1 MASTS
6 ATLLSDLKS
15 SLSGVIRGKEDAI
28 DLLLIGVLAR
38 GHLLLEDVPG
48 VGKTTLAKALAR
60 LLDVKFTRVQF
71 TPDLLPADILG
82 SQILR
87 PKEGTFEFRPGP
99 VFTNVLLADEI
110 NRASPRTQA
119 ALLEAMNEA
128 QVTIEGETRPLSPP
142 FMVIATQNPVD
153 FRGTYPLP
161 EAQLDRFLLRF
172 ALGHPSSETELEILY
187 DRQTANPL
195 DDLKPIANVEE
206 LVALQRTVR
215 DVTVERN
222 VARYL
227 LRLAELSRQHSRL
240 ELGISTRGSLAC
252 FRAMQA
258 RAFLHGRDYA
268 IPDDLHAVASPVLA
282 HRLTLA
288 AESRYHGHTPDS
300 VLAELIERTEI
311 PV

>member
-1 MASTS
+1 MTSTS
-6 ATLLSDLKS
+6 SALLADLRD
-15 SLSGVIRGKEDAI
+15 SLGRVIRGKESSI
-28 DLLLIGVLAR
+28 ELLLVGLLAR

-60 LLDVKFTRVQF
+60 LLDVEFTRVQF

-82 SQILR
+82 SQIFQ
-87 PKEGTFEFRPGP
+87 PQEGTFAFRRGP
-99 VFTNVLLADEI
+99 IFTQVLLADEI

-128 QVTIEGETRPLSPP
+128 QVTVEGVTRPLEPP
-142 FMVIATQNPVD
+142 FIVIATQNPAD

-172 ALGHPSSETELEILY
+172 ALGHPSAETELEILY
-187 DRQTANPL
+187 DRQDSNPL
-195 DDLKPIANVEE
+195 DTLEPLANAAE
-206 LVALQRTVR
+206 LLSLQQSVR
-215 DVTVERN
+215 RVQVDKN

-227 LRLAELSRQHSRL
+227 LRIAELSRHHSRL
-240 ELGISTRGSLAC
+240 ELGISTRGSLSC

-258 RAFLHGRDYA
+258 QAFLAGRDYVM
-268 IPDDLHAVASPVLA
+268 PEDLRAVALPVLS

-288 AESRYHGHTPDS
+288 AESRYHGHTPES
-300 VLAELIERTEI
+300 ILTEILESTEI
-311 PV
+311 PI